1 MSPSYLLSRLRARAG
16 FTLLEIVIALV
27 ILTAALIVL
36 VESQGQAVFM
46 TFEGQKVLTA
56 TWLAEEKVA
65 EVQRR
70 LEEDGFTESDIEEEG
85 DFDDIGEGFG
95 DGLDIGEAYEE
106 FHWAYTI
113 RQVELQLGDVGG
125 LFGQMETNGYQ
136 GGAAQSGMGSMFSG
150 MVGTLISS
158 MLSPE
163 LIAES
168 LAPYLREVRVRV
180 WWSER
185 EEDGV
190 CLDCVEIVTHAI
202 NPSGAVKA
210 GDSAPPAEP

>member
-1 MSPSYLLSRLRARAG
+1 MTTPSARSRAG

-27 ILTAALIVL
+27 ILTGALIVL

-65 EVQRR
+65 EVHRR
-70 LEEDGFTESDIEEEG
+70 LEEDGFTDRDIEEEG
-85 DFDDIGEGFG
+85 DFDDLGESFG
-95 DGLDIGEAYEE
+95 GDMDLGDQFEE

-113 RQVELQLGDVGG
+113 RQVELQLGDVGS
-125 LFGQMETNGYQ
+125 LFGQMEGNGYQ
-136 GGAAQSGMGSMFSG
+136 GGAATSGMSGMFSG
-150 MVGTLISS
+150 LMSTVLSS

-168 LAPYLREVRVRV
+168 LSPYLREVRVRV

-185 EEDGV
+185 EEDGI

-202 NPSGAVKA
+202 NPSGAVAA
-210 GDSAPPAEP
+210 GDDATKAP